1 MLVFLLTLLAVSR
14 PLVSA
19 KDDRIITHPTHVPV
33 PLDAKEEAASSSN
46 SESVEVPPAE
56 SSSSTEAADPPKEP
70 PQEDPAQDPP
80 SGIEPTPAPTSEI
93 NVSELTEEVLKRFD
107 QIWGLLQ
114 GLDNGT
120 LTIVA
125 IVIVCVI
132 VVVLLGLF
140 VYCVVVKLRR
150 GENLCND
157 VSIVIGT
164 LMKNKHAE
172 VPADQ
177 EDDLGDIEISELNDG
192 PAAVSTDQGTGAG
205 TTVVSDT
212 ASGKKGKGKNK
223 KKKGAADDG
232 FDISAI

>member
-33 PLDAKEEAASSSN
+33 PLAE
-46 SESVEVPPAE
+46 E
-56 SSSSTEAADPPKEP
+56 SSSSVAAEEPADPAVQSTAQDPAPQDP

-80 SGIEPTPAPTSEI
+80 SGIEPSPAPTSEI
-93 NVSELTEEVLKRFD
+93 NVTELMDELLQRFD
-107 QIWGLLQ
+107 KIWGILE
-114 GLDNGT
+114 GLDSDT
-120 LTIVA
+120 LGIVA
-125 IVIVCVI
+125 IVIVSII
-132 VVVLLGLF
+132 VVVILGLSI
-140 VYCVVVKLRR
+140 YCVVVKVRR

-157 VSIVIGT
+157 VSLVIGT
-164 LMKNKHAE
+164 LIKNKHAE

-177 EDDLGDIEISELNDG
+177 EDDLETSDPNAG
-192 PAAVSTDQGTGAG
+192 PAAVNEDQDAGAN
-205 TTVVSDT
+205 T

-223 KKKGAADDG
+223 KKKGAADD

>member
-33 PLDAKEEAASSSN
+33 PLAE
-46 SESVEVPPAE
+46 E
-56 SSSSTEAADPPKEP
+56 SSSSVAAEEPADPAVQCTEQDPPKDP

-80 SGIEPTPAPTSEI
+80 SDLEPTPAPTSEI

-223 KKKGAADDG
+223 KKQAADDG